1 MTRRAQVGGLL
12 LGAVAGVLVAG
23 GTAGLLIPRVGV
35 GRFPEWAMW
44 LTAIAW
50 VSVGAALGW
59 RLTRRTG
66 A

>member
-12 LGAVAGVLVAG
+12 LGAVAGVLIAG
-23 GTAGLLIPRVGV
+23 GTAGVLIPRVGV

-44 LTAIAW
+44 LMAVAW
-50 VSVGAALGW
+50 ISVGAALGW
-59 RLTRRTG
+59 RVAGRTG